1 MCSRHDDHLRRG
13 KLAIFDPERVTQ
25 DDLDWPK
32 EHVFHDAPEEP
43 LYTSWKKMF
52 FYVQKKCFAVLFSR
66 CSEVLEKAVLK
77 TKN

>member
-1 MCSRHDDHLRRG
+1 
-13 KLAIFDPERVTQ
+13 
-25 DDLDWPK
+25 
-32 EHVFHDAPEEP
+32 
-43 LYTSWKKMF
+43 MF